1 MTNRTH
7 PRCMPFST
15 GARGQETM
23 SVQFG
28 RWNFDGQP
36 LALED
41 LEKAQALLLPYGP
54 DGGSSHSEGGVT
66 IVYHAFHTTKESRR
80 EKQPHVSESGFVLTW
95 DGRLDNRA
103 EFIRE
108 LGVPSD
114 SPDVVIVAA

>member
-36 LALED
+36 TAPDYFERASDLLA
-41 LEKAQALLLPYGP
+41 PYGP
-54 DGGSSHSEGGVT
+54 DGGDSFSKEGMTVL
-66 IVYHAFHTTKESRR
+66 YRAFHTTKESR
-80 EKQPHVSESGFVLTW
+80 EEAQPHETRSGAVITW

-103 EFIRE
+103 
-108 LGVPSD
+108 D
-114 SPDVVIVAA
+114 